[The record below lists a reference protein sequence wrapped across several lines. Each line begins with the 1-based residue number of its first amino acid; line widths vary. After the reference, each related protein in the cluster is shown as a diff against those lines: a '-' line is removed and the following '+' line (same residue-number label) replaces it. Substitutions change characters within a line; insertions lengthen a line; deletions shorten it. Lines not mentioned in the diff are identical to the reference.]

1 MPFETGHKFGNR
13 FSSTNQPLR
22 VGRKVSTFNT
32 LRKAGL
38 SAEDCKI
45 LIQYLLTLSREE
57 IREIAKDKETPIFQ
71 GVIAK
76 SLADGNFK
84 ALMEL
89 LRFTYGSK
97 IEIEDVTQTK
107 QVYSHKEI
115 ATMFQEMKN
124 STK

>member
-1 MPFETGHKFGNR
+1 MKFEQGNKFGNR

-22 VGRKVSTFNT
+22 AGRKVSTFNT

-57 IREIAKDKETPIFQ
+57 ITEIAKDKETPIFQ

-97 IEIEDVTQTK
+97 IEIEDVTQKSSGYTHA
-107 QVYSHKEI
+107 QVKEL
-115 ATMFQEMKN
+115 FQEMKKA
-124 STK
+124 T